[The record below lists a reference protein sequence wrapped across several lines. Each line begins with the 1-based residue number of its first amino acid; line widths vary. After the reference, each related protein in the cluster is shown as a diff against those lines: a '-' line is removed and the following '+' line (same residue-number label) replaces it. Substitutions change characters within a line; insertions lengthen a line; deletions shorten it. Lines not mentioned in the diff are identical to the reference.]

1 MLSRIKEELVRMADE
16 VLSSAQVAIIKQ
28 VLKRGY
34 SVELKMENGKLVVV
48 EIRRQVKIK
57 TSITG

>member
-1 MLSRIKEELVRMADE
+1 MADE
-16 VLSSAQVAIIKQ
+16 LLSSAQVAIIKQ